1 MKGNR
6 KLIALGA
13 CVVLGIGMAIP
24 AVGGAAGAKMVKL
37 AENALTVEG
46 YGVSVAPKAKSLVPT
61 NAQGRLPIGVIP
73 KTVLTQADI
82 SRPGNR
88 NGSLIAADD
97 SGRVPNS
104 LLPTNVARTDGIKDG
119 QTVTGVVGAESSVWA
134 ATTLVNYGAS
144 AAFPAPIRAA
154 LDNLHMGVQGGNIE
168 DPECTGTFENPTA
181 PAGHLCIYPGVTANG
196 ATGDNLYSDLES
208 EVANIT
214 LNGDQAYNV
223 NVYPMTGAAGI
234 YGFRLD
240 IQGKCASAS
249 TTNTGPGQGT
259 VDDTH
264 PCTTKFYA
272 TWAYTEGIA
281 VDESG
286 E

>member
-119 QTVTGVVGAESSVWA
+119 QTVIGTVGAEA
-134 ATTLVNYGAS
+134 AIYLDNQFYGAT
-144 AAFPAPIRAA
+144 AQFPAPIKTP
-154 LDNLHMGVQGGNIE
+154 LDAFHMGVNGGAIE
-168 DPECTGTFENPTA
+168 DVVCTGTFEHPTA
-181 PAGHLCIYPGVTANG
+181 PAGHLCIYPGQLANN
-196 ATGDNLYSDLES
+196 ASGDNPYTNLES
-208 EVANIT
+208 EVANIK
-214 LNGDQAYNV
+214 LNGDQAYEATA
-223 NVYPMTGAAGI
+223 YPMTGAAGI
-234 YGFRLD
+234 YGFRLS
-240 IQGKCASAS
+240 IQGRCVGMTAATPTASGPTDTAASA
-249 TTNTGPGQGT
+249 T
-259 VDDTH
+259 V
-264 PCTTKFYA
+264 PCTSKFYA
-272 TWAYTEGIA
+272 TWAYTEGAEVIE
-281 VDESG
+281 D
-286 E
+286 